1 MIIAFDMDGTL
12 LNSQK
17 EITPLTLKVL
27 KMLKEAGHY
36 LIPCTGRSLQGL
48 PKVLL
53 EDDLCNYGILSNG
66 AIIYDILNDKP
77 IFTSYFEP
85 EEFVRIIDFLA
96 PYKAD
101 IDYNADGK
109 VFSDRDS
116 WEHLERYHIQ
126 EELKPMIRSSR
137 TIVEDIRKDI
147 LQHQRKVNR
156 ANLFFEDLEL
166 RQKLFDIREQLPFDL
181 TTSVPGNGE
190 LTKKGINKGFAIS
203 FICDHLHLSHDE
215 VIFFGDADND
225 KEALALDIHAVL
237 MCNGDMN
244 LRNLTDH
251 MTQEDNDHDGLARY
265 LISYFDLSL

>member
-77 IFTSYFEP
+77 IFTSCFEP

-101 IDYNADGK
+101 ID
-109 VFSDRDS
+109 
-116 WEHLERYHIQ
+116 
-126 EELKPMIRSSR
+126 
-137 TIVEDIRKDI
+137 
-147 LQHQRKVNR
+147 
-156 ANLFFEDLEL
+156 
-166 RQKLFDIREQLPFDL
+166 
-181 TTSVPGNGE
+181 
-190 LTKKGINKGFAIS
+190 
-203 FICDHLHLSHDE
+203 
-215 VIFFGDADND
+215 
-225 KEALALDIHAVL
+225 
-237 MCNGDMN
+237 
-244 LRNLTDH
+244 
-251 MTQEDNDHDGLARY
+251 
-265 LISYFDLSL
+265 